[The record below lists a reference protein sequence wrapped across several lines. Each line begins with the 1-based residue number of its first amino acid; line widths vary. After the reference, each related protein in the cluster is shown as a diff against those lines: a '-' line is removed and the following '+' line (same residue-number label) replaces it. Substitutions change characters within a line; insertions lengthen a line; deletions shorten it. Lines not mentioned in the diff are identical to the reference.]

1 MDKIS
6 IWAEK
11 NKTKLNEENS
21 KVMLLIRRKR
31 KEQKEVAI
39 YMNNK
44 AILHVQKLKSL
55 GIIFITN

>member
-44 AILHVQKLKSL
+44 AILRFKY
-55 GIIFITN
+55 